1 MNNVNNVNHLDH
13 TGPAPDPDPDT
24 GTGIRIRE
32 GGSDD
37 VPAILALLDGAV
49 EWLVSQGRTRQWGT
63 RPWSAN
69 EDAVR
74 TVTRYAATG
83 TTYFAEL
90 DGVPVGTL
98 TLTDG
103 PGPDLEPAGEPERYV
118 HLLAADHRHAGR
130 GVGAALLAHAV
141 RETRRA
147 GVGLLR
153 VDCYAGDDGKLVAYY
168 ERNGFVRTETFTEA
182 VDDDLWPGQ
191 ILARRV

>member
-1 MNNVNNVNHLDH
+1 MD
-13 TGPAPDPDPDT
+13 
-24 GTGIRIRE
+24 IRIRE

-49 EWLVSQGRTRQWGT
+49 EWLVARGRTRQWGT
-63 RPWSAN
+63 RPWSASEN
-69 EDAVR
+69 AVR

-83 TTYFAEL
+83 TPYLAEL

-103 PGPDLEPAGEPERYV
+103 PGPYLAAAAEPERYV

-130 GVGAALLAHAV
+130 GIGAALLAHAA

-153 VDCYAGDDGKLVAYY
+153 VDCYAGDDGKLVAFY
-168 ERNGFVRTETFTEA
+168 ERNGFERTEAFTVGE
-182 VDDDLWPGQ
+182 DRWPGQ
-191 ILARRV
+191 VLARRV